1 MTRVASRILS
11 GRDYELI
18 VECKEP
24 HEFWINLGG
33 KSNYTKV
40 REDQPFAVEPRLI
53 QCSNASGTF
62 RAEEIVGFIQED
74 LCETDVMILD
84 AWFDIYVW
92 IGNGANNEEKKKA
105 PQLAL
110 EYLKNDAARPD
121 PDTAVY
127 SFKQGFEPLTFTGFF
142 VGWVPD
148 IWEICP
154 DEGANERTKQWS
166 NSIWK

>member
-1 MTRVASRILS
+1 
-11 GRDYELI
+11 
-18 VECKEP
+18 
-24 HEFWINLGG
+24 
-33 KSNYTKV
+33 
-40 REDQPFAVEPRLI
+40 
-53 QCSNASGTF
+53 
-62 RAEEIVGFIQED
+62 
-74 LCETDVMILD
+74 MILD

-110 EYLKNDAARPD
+110 EYLKNDAARRD

-148 IWEICP
+148 I
-154 DEGANERTKQWS
+154 
-166 NSIWK
+166 